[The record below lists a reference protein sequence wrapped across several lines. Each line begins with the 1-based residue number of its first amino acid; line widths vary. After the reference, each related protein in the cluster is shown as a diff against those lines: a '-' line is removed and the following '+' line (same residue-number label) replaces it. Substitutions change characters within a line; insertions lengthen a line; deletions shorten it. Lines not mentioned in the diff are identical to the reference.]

1 MDNASENAQA
11 VPQVD
16 KSSNRHTHDECQ
28 VARVPQK
35 VLSPVKFGASDC
47 EKISQKLLKTSFGKR
62 LDKVGV
68 RLVYLSLSV
77 TGKYENPSDTQ
88 PEVVSKIEMQ
98 VATKSCEAV

>member
-1 MDNASENAQA
+1 MN
-11 VPQVD
+11 
-16 KSSNRHTHDECQ
+16 
-28 VARVPQK
+28 
-35 VLSPVKFGASDC
+35 
-47 EKISQKLLKTSFGKR
+47 FGKR